1 MYPTF
6 PRIDLYEVS
15 CDVDAIGEQHTI
27 AVCEIT
33 SKDRSRHTQV
43 AGGEFEPTIIT
54 FSLSRN
60 DDGNCTMCVGSSTR
74 IVRINPPSQKEPK
87 INGVQ
92 QSAPLLGKNVIKNLF
107 I

>member
-1 MYPTF
+1 MYPIF
-6 PRIDLYEVS
+6 PRIDVYEVP
-15 CDVDAIGEQHTI
+15 CDVHAIGEQHTI

-33 SKDRSRHTQV
+33 PKDRSRDTQV

-60 DDGNCTMCVGSSTR
+60 DDGNCALCVGRSTR
-74 IVRINPPSQKEPK
+74 IVRINPPFQKEPK

-92 QSAPLLGKNVIKNLF
+92 ESAPLLGKNVIKDPF
-107 I
+107 V